1 MTNELTRPLT
11 GAEERLW
18 QEKLAALLVR
28 QIALY
33 TANESSSVPAAAAR
47 ELLRGVLFFL
57 AVPEEPE
64 ASSRPEDVGSR
75 YEAERAARIRVL
87 LPLDLADELAR
98 GQRRAQRDAALTIAL
113 WRKVV
118 AALPPLE
125 NRSLRDTLRSIGRGF
140 RRYDTRFFPQRFDC
154 DIDYQLSQSVSESL
168 LGINY
173 VNQYLAR
180 LAAENSLL
188 TRLPQGEVRAV
199 LERSCPDWRG
209 LLVNLYAPAAA
220 NVLARTLLG
229 GEGLTL
235 SDGEIGALRERWEH
249 VRPERIENDLL
260 TAADA
265 LAERLALPRG
275 AGKYLSSCAREVAV
289 RAESLRDCGG
299 LLERMAQTVSLDER
313 IRPIVQCCEVTE
325 LILLASHVITR
336 RNAAP
341 PPSATSLLIAKAVD
355 YLQTHYTDPG
365 LTVAQ
370 LAKYTY
376 TSREHLSRVFK
387 EYTLES
393 VHGYLTNLRMQH
405 CRNAIAAG
413 ASVLDACNASGFTN
427 YSSFLKSF
435 RALYGVTP
443 TEYRAQLRQSL
454 APN

>member
-1 MTNELTRPLT
+1 MMNELTRPLT

-33 TANESSSVPAAAAR
+33 TANESSSVPTAAAQ

-75 YEAERAARIRVL
+75 YEADRAVRIRTL
-87 LPLDLADELAR
+87 LSCDLADELAR
-98 GQRRAQRDAALTIAL
+98 GQRRAQRDAALTLAL

-118 AALPPLE
+118 EMLPLLE
-125 NRSLRDTLRSIGRGF
+125 NRSLCDTLRSIGRGF
-140 RRYDTRFFPQRFDC
+140 HRYDTRFFPQRFDC

-173 VNQYLAR
+173 VNHYLID

-220 NVLARTLLG
+220 NALARTLIG

-235 SDGEIGALRERWEH
+235 SDGEIGALRERWKH
-249 VRPERIENDLL
+249 ARPERIENDLL

-265 LAERLALPRG
+265 LAERLILPRG
-275 AGKYLSSCAREVAV
+275 AGKYLSGFAREVAARV
-289 RAESLRDCGG
+289 EALRDCGG
-299 LLERMAQTVSLDER
+299 LR
-313 IRPIVQCCEVTE
+313 
-325 LILLASHVITR
+325 
-336 RNAAP
+336 
-341 PPSATSLLIAKAVD
+341 
-355 YLQTHYTDPG
+355 G
-365 LTVAQ
+365 LFV
-370 LAKYTY
+370 
-376 TSREHLSRVFK
+376 
-387 EYTLES
+387 
-393 VHGYLTNLRMQH
+393 
-405 CRNAIAAG
+405 
-413 ASVLDACNASGFTN
+413 
-427 YSSFLKSF
+427 
-435 RALYGVTP
+435 
-443 TEYRAQLRQSL
+443 
-454 APN
+454 

>member
-1 MTNELTRPLT
+1 MNELMLFSALSAQRTEAALLRGNAVTERFGLT
-11 GAEERLW
+11 LTPEQCGRLLERRVEALRETERIEPGEGILPKLAVALCDSPCVGPENWEEALGGLTELFYHFKGACGEHLGDDEL
-18 QEKLAALLVR
+18 LAALLVR

-64 ASSRPEDVGSR
+64 ASSQPEDVGSQ
-75 YEAERAARIRVL
+75 YEAERADRIRVL

-118 AALPPLE
+118 EMLPPLE

-140 RRYDTRFFPQRFDC
+140 RCYDTRFFPQRFDC

-209 LLVNLYAPAAA
+209 LLVNLYAPVAA
-220 NVLARTLLG
+220 NALARTLLG

-235 SDGEIGALRERWEH
+235 SDGEIGALRERWKH
-249 VRPERIENDLL
+249 ARSERIENDLL

-299 LLERMAQTVSLDER
+299 LR
-313 IRPIVQCCEVTE
+313 
-325 LILLASHVITR
+325 
-336 RNAAP
+336 
-341 PPSATSLLIAKAVD
+341 
-355 YLQTHYTDPG
+355 G
-365 LTVAQ
+365 
-370 LAKYTY
+370 
-376 TSREHLSRVFK
+376 VF
-387 EYTLES
+387 
-393 VHGYLTNLRMQH
+393 V
-405 CRNAIAAG
+405 
-413 ASVLDACNASGFTN
+413 
-427 YSSFLKSF
+427 
-435 RALYGVTP
+435 
-443 TEYRAQLRQSL
+443 
-454 APN
+454 

>member
-1 MTNELTRPLT
+1 MNELMLFSALSAQRTEAALLRGNAVTERFGLT
-11 GAEERLW
+11 LTPEQCGRLLERRAEALRETERIELGEGILPKLAVALCDSPCVGPENWEEALGGLTELFYHFKGACGERLGDD
-18 QEKLAALLVR
+18 ELLAALLVR

-33 TANESSSVPAAAAR
+33 TANESSSVPTAAAQ

-57 AVPEEPE
+57 AVPEEADGGGE
-64 ASSRPEDVGSR
+64 AD
-75 YEAERAARIRVL
+75 RAARIRTL
-87 LPLDLADELAR
+87 LSCDLADELAR

-118 AALPPLE
+118 ETLPPLE

-140 RRYDTRFFPQRFDC
+140 RCYDTRFFPQRFDC

-249 VRPERIENDLL
+249 ARPEQIMADLL
-260 TAADA
+260 AAADA

-299 LLERMAQTVSLDER
+299 LR
-313 IRPIVQCCEVTE
+313 
-325 LILLASHVITR
+325 
-336 RNAAP
+336 
-341 PPSATSLLIAKAVD
+341 
-355 YLQTHYTDPG
+355 G
-365 LTVAQ
+365 
-370 LAKYTY
+370 
-376 TSREHLSRVFK
+376 VF
-387 EYTLES
+387 
-393 VHGYLTNLRMQH
+393 V
-405 CRNAIAAG
+405 
-413 ASVLDACNASGFTN
+413 
-427 YSSFLKSF
+427 
-435 RALYGVTP
+435 
-443 TEYRAQLRQSL
+443 
-454 APN
+454 

>member
-140 RRYDTRFFPQRFDC
+140 RCYDTRFFPQRFDC
-154 DIDYQLSQSVSESL
+154 DIDYQLAVPVSESL

-173 VNQYLAR
+173 VNQYLTH

-209 LLVNLYAPAAA
+209 LLVNLYAPVAA
-220 NVLARTLLG
+220 NALARTLLG

-235 SDGEIGALRERWEH
+235 SDGEIDALRERWEH
-249 VRPERIENDLL
+249 ARPEQIMADLL
-260 TAADA
+260 AAADA

-275 AGKYLSSCAREVAV
+275 AGKYLSGFAREVAA
-289 RAESLRDCGG
+289 RAEALRDCGG
-299 LLERMAQTVSLDER
+299 LR
-313 IRPIVQCCEVTE
+313 
-325 LILLASHVITR
+325 
-336 RNAAP
+336 
-341 PPSATSLLIAKAVD
+341 
-355 YLQTHYTDPG
+355 G
-365 LTVAQ
+365 
-370 LAKYTY
+370 
-376 TSREHLSRVFK
+376 VF
-387 EYTLES
+387 
-393 VHGYLTNLRMQH
+393 V
-405 CRNAIAAG
+405 
-413 ASVLDACNASGFTN
+413 
-427 YSSFLKSF
+427 
-435 RALYGVTP
+435 
-443 TEYRAQLRQSL
+443 
-454 APN
+454 

>member
-1 MTNELTRPLT
+1 MANELTSPLT
-11 GAEERLW
+11 DAEEGLW

-64 ASSRPEDVGSR
+64 ASSQPEDVRSR
-75 YEAERAARIRVL
+75 YEAERADRIRVL

-118 AALPPLE
+118 EMLPPLE

-140 RRYDTRFFPQRFDC
+140 RCYDTRFFPQRFDC

-173 VNQYLAR
+173 VNQYLTR

-209 LLVNLYAPAAA
+209 LLVNLYAPVAA
-220 NVLARTLLG
+220 NALARTLLG

-235 SDGEIGALRERWEH
+235 SDGEIDALRERWEH
-249 VRPERIENDLL
+249 ARPEQIMADLL
-260 TAADA
+260 AAADA

-275 AGKYLSSCAREVAV
+275 AGKYLSGFAREVAA
-289 RAESLRDCGG
+289 RAEALRDCGG
-299 LLERMAQTVSLDER
+299 LR
-313 IRPIVQCCEVTE
+313 
-325 LILLASHVITR
+325 
-336 RNAAP
+336 
-341 PPSATSLLIAKAVD
+341 
-355 YLQTHYTDPG
+355 G
-365 LTVAQ
+365 LFV
-370 LAKYTY
+370 
-376 TSREHLSRVFK
+376 
-387 EYTLES
+387 
-393 VHGYLTNLRMQH
+393 
-405 CRNAIAAG
+405 
-413 ASVLDACNASGFTN
+413 
-427 YSSFLKSF
+427 
-435 RALYGVTP
+435 
-443 TEYRAQLRQSL
+443 
-454 APN
+454 

>member
-11 GAEERLW
+11 DAEERLW

-33 TANESSSVPAAAAR
+33 TANESSSVPTAAAQ

-75 YEAERAARIRVL
+75 YEADRAARIRTL
-87 LPLDLADELAR
+87 LSCDLADELAR
-98 GQRRAQRDAALTIAL
+98 GQRRAQRNATLTIAL

-125 NRSLRDTLRSIGRGF
+125 NRSLCDTLRSIGRGF
-140 RRYDTRFFPQRFDC
+140 HRYDTRFFPQRFDC
-154 DIDYQLSQSVSESL
+154 DIDYQLAVPVSESL

-173 VNQYLAR
+173 VNRYLID
-180 LAAENSLL
+180 LAAENILL

-209 LLVNLYAPAAA
+209 LLVNLYAPVAA
-220 NVLARTLLG
+220 NALARTLLG

-235 SDGEIGALRERWEH
+235 SDGEIDALRERWKH
-249 VRPERIENDLL
+249 ARPERIENDLL

-289 RAESLRDCGG
+289 RAEALRDCGG
-299 LLERMAQTVSLDER
+299 LR
-313 IRPIVQCCEVTE
+313 
-325 LILLASHVITR
+325 
-336 RNAAP
+336 
-341 PPSATSLLIAKAVD
+341 
-355 YLQTHYTDPG
+355 G
-365 LTVAQ
+365 
-370 LAKYTY
+370 
-376 TSREHLSRVFK
+376 VF
-387 EYTLES
+387 
-393 VHGYLTNLRMQH
+393 V
-405 CRNAIAAG
+405 
-413 ASVLDACNASGFTN
+413 
-427 YSSFLKSF
+427 
-435 RALYGVTP
+435 
-443 TEYRAQLRQSL
+443 
-454 APN
+454 

>member
-1 MTNELTRPLT
+1 MSNELTCPLT

-18 QEKLAALLVR
+18 QEKIAALLVR

-33 TANESSSVPAAAAR
+33 TANESSSVPTAAAQ

-75 YEAERAARIRVL
+75 YEAERADRIRVL

-98 GQRRAQRDAALTIAL
+98 GQRRAQRDAALTLAL

-118 AALPPLE
+118 EMLPLLE
-125 NRSLRDTLRSIGRGF
+125 NRSLCDTLRSIGRGF
-140 RRYDTRFFPQRFDC
+140 HRYDTRFFPQRFDC

-173 VNQYLAR
+173 VNHYLID

-220 NVLARTLLG
+220 NALARTLIG

-235 SDGEIGALRERWEH
+235 SDGEIDALRERWKH
-249 VRPERIENDLL
+249 ARPEQIMADLL
-260 TAADA
+260 AAADA

-275 AGKYLSSCAREVAV
+275 AGKYLSGFAREVAA
-289 RAESLRDCGG
+289 RAEALRDCGG
-299 LLERMAQTVSLDER
+299 LR
-313 IRPIVQCCEVTE
+313 
-325 LILLASHVITR
+325 
-336 RNAAP
+336 
-341 PPSATSLLIAKAVD
+341 
-355 YLQTHYTDPG
+355 G
-365 LTVAQ
+365 
-370 LAKYTY
+370 
-376 TSREHLSRVFK
+376 VF
-387 EYTLES
+387 
-393 VHGYLTNLRMQH
+393 V
-405 CRNAIAAG
+405 
-413 ASVLDACNASGFTN
+413 
-427 YSSFLKSF
+427 
-435 RALYGVTP
+435 
-443 TEYRAQLRQSL
+443 
-454 APN
+454 

>member
-33 TANESSSVPAAAAR
+33 TANESSSVPTAAAQ

-75 YEAERAARIRVL
+75 YEAECADRIRVL
-87 LPLDLADELAR
+87 LPLDLADELAH
-98 GQRRAQRDAALTIAL
+98 GQHRAQRDSALTLAL

-140 RRYDTRFFPQRFDC
+140 HRYDTRFFPQRFDC
-154 DIDYQLSQSVSESL
+154 DIDYQLAVPVSESL

-173 VNQYLAR
+173 VNQYLTH

-220 NVLARTLLG
+220 NALARTLLG

-235 SDGEIGALRERWEH
+235 SDGEIDALRERWEH
-249 VRPERIENDLL
+249 ARPERIMADLL
-260 TAADA
+260 AAADA
-265 LAERLALPRG
+265 LAERLILPRG
-275 AGKYLSSCAREVAV
+275 AGKYLSGFAREVVA
-289 RAESLRDCGG
+289 RAEALRDCGG
-299 LLERMAQTVSLDER
+299 LR
-313 IRPIVQCCEVTE
+313 
-325 LILLASHVITR
+325 
-336 RNAAP
+336 
-341 PPSATSLLIAKAVD
+341 
-355 YLQTHYTDPG
+355 G
-365 LTVAQ
+365 LFV
-370 LAKYTY
+370 
-376 TSREHLSRVFK
+376 
-387 EYTLES
+387 
-393 VHGYLTNLRMQH
+393 
-405 CRNAIAAG
+405 
-413 ASVLDACNASGFTN
+413 
-427 YSSFLKSF
+427 
-435 RALYGVTP
+435 
-443 TEYRAQLRQSL
+443 
-454 APN
+454 

>member
-1 MTNELTRPLT
+1 MDELMLFGALSAQRTEAALLRGNAVTERFGLT
-11 GAEERLW
+11 LTPEQCGRLLERRASALRETERIELGEGILPKLAVALCDSPCVGPENWEETLGGLTELFYHFKGACGERLGDDELLAALVRLYNGWAGGCADRIADLDGRAMLRFARTGRVW

-57 AVPEEPE
+57 AVPEEADGGGE
-64 ASSRPEDVGSR
+64 AD
-75 YEAERAARIRVL
+75 RADRIRVL

-118 AALPPLE
+118 ETLPPLE

-140 RRYDTRFFPQRFDC
+140 RCYDTRFFPQRFDC

-173 VNQYLAR
+173 VNQYLTH

-199 LERSCPDWRG
+199 LERSCPRFG
-209 LLVNLYAPAAA
+209 ASLVNLYAPVAA
-220 NVLARTLLG
+220 NALARTLLG

-249 VRPERIENDLL
+249 ARPERIENDLL

-265 LAERLALPRG
+265 LAERLILPRG
-275 AGKYLSSCAREVAV
+275 AGKYLSGFAREVAA
-289 RAESLRDCGG
+289 RAEALRDCGG
-299 LLERMAQTVSLDER
+299 LR
-313 IRPIVQCCEVTE
+313 
-325 LILLASHVITR
+325 
-336 RNAAP
+336 
-341 PPSATSLLIAKAVD
+341 
-355 YLQTHYTDPG
+355 G
-365 LTVAQ
+365 LFV
-370 LAKYTY
+370 
-376 TSREHLSRVFK
+376 
-387 EYTLES
+387 
-393 VHGYLTNLRMQH
+393 
-405 CRNAIAAG
+405 
-413 ASVLDACNASGFTN
+413 
-427 YSSFLKSF
+427 
-435 RALYGVTP
+435 
-443 TEYRAQLRQSL
+443 
-454 APN
+454 

>member
-11 GAEERLW
+11 DAEEGLW

-75 YEAERAARIRVL
+75 YEAERADRIRVL
-87 LPLDLADELAR
+87 LPLDLADELAH
-98 GQRRAQRDAALTIAL
+98 GQHRAQRDAALTIAL

-154 DIDYQLSQSVSESL
+154 DIDYQLAVPVSESL

-173 VNQYLAR
+173 VNRYLTH

-220 NVLARTLLG
+220 NALARTTPRRG
-229 GEGLTL
+229 G
-235 SDGEIGALRERWEH
+235 
-249 VRPERIENDLL
+249 
-260 TAADA
+260 ADA
-265 LAERLALPRG
+265 LRWRDRRAPRALETRAARADHGRPACSGGCARRAAHPPARRGEISERL
-275 AGKYLSSCAREVAV
+275 
-289 RAESLRDCGG
+289 
-299 LLERMAQTVSLDER
+299 
-313 IRPIVQCCEVTE
+313 RP
-325 LILLASHVITR
+325 
-336 RNAAP
+336 
-341 PPSATSLLIAKAVD
+341 
-355 YLQTHYTDPG
+355 
-365 LTVAQ
+365 
-370 LAKYTY
+370 
-376 TSREHLSRVFK
+376 
-387 EYTLES
+387 
-393 VHGYLTNLRMQH
+393 
-405 CRNAIAAG
+405 
-413 ASVLDACNASGFTN
+413 
-427 YSSFLKSF
+427 
-435 RALYGVTP
+435 
-443 TEYRAQLRQSL
+443 
-454 APN
+454 